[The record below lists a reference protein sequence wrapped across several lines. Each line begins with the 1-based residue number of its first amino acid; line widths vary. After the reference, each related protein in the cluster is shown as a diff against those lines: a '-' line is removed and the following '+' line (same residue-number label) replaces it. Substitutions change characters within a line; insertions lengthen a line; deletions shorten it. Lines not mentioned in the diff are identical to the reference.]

1 MLRRNIATPSRA
13 EPLPEAVHIVV
24 AAITMFVGAIVVG
37 TLGFGLG
44 ITTTPVL
51 LLVLDPQTVVV
62 VAVSVGVGVFAIV
75 FAQSR
80 RSVPAKEMV
89 PIGLA
94 GLLGAILGVFV
105 LNSASSSALRIGITL
120 LVLVTATAVS
130 LNLGRSRFLGPPLGF
145 VAGALISA
153 SGIGG
158 PLLVV
163 YLLNRGWSAQVM
175 RASLSLYFLIVMGTG
190 GVGYGVSG
198 LFTTERLALILF
210 VGVPVLLGFWLSGTL
225 RRRLSERSLPVIVLA
240 VIMSTSVM
248 VLVRE
253 LRRI

>member
-1 MLRRNIATPSRA
+1 M
-13 EPLPEAVHIVV
+13 
-24 AAITMFVGAIVVG
+24 
-37 TLGFGLG
+37 
-44 ITTTPVL
+44 
-51 LLVLDPQTVVV
+51 V
-62 VAVSVGVGVFAIV
+62 VAVSVGTGVFAIV

-80 RSVPAKEMV
+80 KSVPAKEMV

-120 LVLVTATAVS
+120 LVLVTATAVA
-130 LNLGRSRFLGPPLGF
+130 LNLGRALGRTRFLGPPLGF
-145 VAGALISA
+145 VAGALLSA

-163 YLLNRGWSAQVM
+163 YLLNRRWPGQVM

-190 GVGYGVSG
+190 VVGYGVSG
-198 LFTTERLALILF
+198 LYTTERLALILI
-210 VGVPVLLGFWLSGTL
+210 VAVPVLLGFWLSGPL
-225 RRRLSERSLPVIVLA
+225 RRRLSERSLRVVVLA
-240 VIMSTSVM
+240 VIMTTSVM

-253 LRRI
+253 LGRI